1 MNKARSVSRGGGTR
15 PRRLRREGMDWGLRR
30 NGRKKVLRRHWE
42 ANKQSVV
49 SLCKK

>member
-30 NGRKKVLRRHWE
+30 NGRKKVLRRQKE
-42 ANKQSVV
+42 ANKQAVV
-49 SLCKK
+49 YLCKK